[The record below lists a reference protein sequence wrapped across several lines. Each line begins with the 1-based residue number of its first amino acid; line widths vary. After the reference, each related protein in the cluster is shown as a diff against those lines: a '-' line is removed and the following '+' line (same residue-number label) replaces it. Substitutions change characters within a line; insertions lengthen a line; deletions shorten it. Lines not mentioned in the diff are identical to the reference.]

1 MEKKNMPYRARTRVC
16 RAMADPNAGIL
27 LEEMAEKKPQVFVQ
41 SVNTAYLAAQ
51 LCETYSNFDGDPDE
65 LVMAALLHDAGMLS
79 VPDDVLL
86 KHGRLSDS
94 ELAVVR
100 AHVATGIETLK
111 DLGFGGLVLDA
122 AEYHHE
128 RSDGSGYPKG
138 CESPSIPR
146 CAKIVLVCD
155 IYEALTTDR
164 PQRKAFNMYEATAL
178 MREMPV
184 SSAILQALRRCD
196 DT

>member
-27 LEEMAEKKPQVFVQ
+27 LEEMAEKKPQVFIQ

-51 LCETYSNFDGDPDE
+51 LCETYGSFDGDPDE
-65 LVMAALLHDAGMLS
+65 LVMAALLHDAGMLD
-79 VPDDVLL
+79 VPDDIML
-86 KHGRLSDS
+86 KHGRLTDDERS
-94 ELAVVR
+94 VVKT
-100 AHVATGIETLK
+100 HVPAGIATLK
-111 DLGFGGLVLDA
+111 DLGFSGLVLDA

-128 RSDGSGYPKG
+128 RSDGTGYPKG

-146 CAKIVLVCD
+146 AAKIVLVCD